1 MARYFNDFFGPLR
14 RWCHAILPT
23 VYDDSLSY
31 YEVLCKLSRHVNDL
45 GDIINNI
52 INTGSWNA
60 VIAYTRPEFFG
71 AEGDGV
77 TDDTDAVI
85 AAINDADNNSK
96 FLLLK
101 GNYLI
106 KTSLTVPSGLVV
118 VGQGTGGKLISAQEA
133 RTGFVPTTLLN
144 ISGSCAFSGV
154 TFDGNAPAGASI
166 AQGSMNSDYTDN
178 HPLIRI
184 NGGRNIVFNQC
195 RFTNYDTNWS
205 VNNPAGSKEYACVG
219 ASNAAFVYF
228 NNCTFSRVRR
238 ECTVFKNCSDIT
250 FDGCSFDMGN
260 EPGVA
265 YSEIGLDHT
274 DNVRVANC
282 FIKKGDN
289 VSASVINCV
298 GNNITVEGCN
308 IRGIYSKFGIDYGD
322 EGNSGIA
329 RSGLFIKNNVLK
341 TPIRSASGNNAIFD
355 NIVIEGNQ
363 IDCTGFAWS
372 SGGVIAHGGEGE
384 HIHIRDND
392 FYGEIKSPVTCA
404 LRLAQDNAVIDI
416 DGNTFRVTPGEGL
429 SNAFAIQLGGI
440 TEGVTIRN
448 CLMECA
454 GIRNITVPGDG
465 GELSMVS
472 CRVTGQL
479 AYAQSGNTIKIVCV
493 GCDLNNTTTSHMP
506 IDSTKSYVRSGANES
521 SKDFNT
527 DDSEDDESETP

>member
-1 MARYFNDFFGPLR
+1 MARFFNDFFGPLR

-31 YEVLCKLSRHVNDL
+31 YEVLCKLSRHINDL

-184 NGGRNIVFNQC
+184 NGGRNIVFN
-195 RFTNYDTNWS
+195 
-205 VNNPAGSKEYACVG
+205 
-219 ASNAAFVYF
+219 
-228 NNCTFSRVRR
+228 
-238 ECTVFKNCSDIT
+238 
-250 FDGCSFDMGN
+250 
-260 EPGVA
+260 
-265 YSEIGLDHT
+265 L
-274 DNVRVANC
+274 
-282 FIKKGDN
+282 
-289 VSASVINCV
+289 
-298 GNNITVEGCN
+298 
-308 IRGIYSKFGIDYGD
+308 
-322 EGNSGIA
+322 
-329 RSGLFIKNNVLK
+329 
-341 TPIRSASGNNAIFD
+341 
-355 NIVIEGNQ
+355 
-363 IDCTGFAWS
+363 
-372 SGGVIAHGGEGE
+372 
-384 HIHIRDND
+384 
-392 FYGEIKSPVTCA
+392 
-404 LRLAQDNAVIDI
+404 
-416 DGNTFRVTPGEGL
+416 
-429 SNAFAIQLGGI
+429 
-440 TEGVTIRN
+440 
-448 CLMECA
+448 
-454 GIRNITVPGDG
+454 
-465 GELSMVS
+465 
-472 CRVTGQL
+472 
-479 AYAQSGNTIKIVCV
+479 
-493 GCDLNNTTTSHMP
+493 
-506 IDSTKSYVRSGANES
+506 
-521 SKDFNT
+521 
-527 DDSEDDESETP
+527 